1 MQRITSGFIRKTMK
15 KRLIK
20 GVGSPWIT
28 SDPPQDH
35 LCFTGEDAGKT
46 QNLGYLW
53 IPSVSAPGDPVKS
66 KLLSH
71 LSGTDWCEIL
81 LGITFIHKIEK
92 TRPELA
98 KSVPGNFPE
107 YPKTPRTASQWSRLG
122 CHKLMCQS

>member
-1 MQRITSGFIRKTMK
+1 M
-15 KRLIK
+15 
-20 GVGSPWIT
+20 
-28 SDPPQDH
+28 
-35 LCFTGEDAGKT
+35 
-46 QNLGYLW
+46 
-53 IPSVSAPGDPVKS
+53 KS

-107 YPKTPRTASQWSRLG
+107 YPKTPRTVSQWRMIISVSTSSGVHPYPENACAIVAYDINGVTSRLEAARAG
-122 CHKLMCQS
+122 VTSRGHLPFDIWRSNF